1 MNWTT
6 LLYLHRLPHTGRI
19 ARFMQCACLLCICT
33 LAQASN
39 ITFNGHLY
47 AVFEDQGGAIYS
59 GAAQNMLFSGSI
71 NDATLEG
78 FIADLMTNTPVHCC
92 IGDEDGLLFENNEPL
107 EAEYAALLNSVTGG
121 SYVAG
126 DVIDLI
132 ILEGGAVTAGGGVFF
147 LQVVMAFDADTYT
160 SNGLGNYPPE
170 ENDILASVFFIEEL
184 NSQDETIFEAVGVI
198 DEMSFTADDF
208 LINAGLNDAWVSA
221 NAPLQ
226 GFFFTVFPDI
236 GFFFLSWFTFDFIP
250 PVSNEAFFG
259 ASDQRWVT
267 GGGTYSGGSVMINV
281 ELTSG
286 GIFNSAEPLATQHP
300 GYGTIRV
307 GFINCSEA
315 VLHYA
320 FPSADLSGQVK
331 LSRVLPDN
339 VALCQALA
347 GP

>member
-1 MNWTT
+1 MSWKANLSVST
-6 LLYLHRLPHTGRI
+6 PSSPGQI
-19 ARFMQCACLLCICT
+19 ARFIQCVCLLCFCT

-39 ITFNGHLY
+39 LTFNGHIY

-59 GAAQNMLFSGSI
+59 GAAENMLFSGAI

-92 IGDEDGLLFENNEPL
+92 IGKEDGLLFENNEPL
-107 EAEYAALLNSVTGG
+107 EPENATLLNTLTGS
-121 SYVAG
+121 SYSAG
-126 DVIDLI
+126 DPIDLI
-132 ILEGGAVTAGGGVFF
+132 IFEGGAATAGGGVFF
-147 LQVVMAFDADTYT
+147 LEVVMVFDANTYA
-160 SNGLGNYPPE
+160 SNGLGDYPPDPD
-170 ENDILASVFFIEEL
+170 DILVSLFFIEEL
-184 NSQDETIFEAVGVI
+184 NGQEDTIFEAIGVI
-198 DEMSFTADDF
+198 DELSFTDDDF
-208 LINAGLNDAWVSA
+208 SINAGLNDAWVSA
-221 NAPLQ
+221 DAPLQ
-226 GFFFTVFPDI
+226 GFFFTVFPDLE
-236 GFFFLSWFTFDFIP
+236 FFFLSWFTFDFIP

-267 GGGTYSGGSVMINV
+267 GGGAYSGGSVMVSV

-286 GIFNSAEPLATQHP
+286 GIFNGSEPLATQQP

-320 FPSADLSGQVK
+320 FPSVDLSGQVK

-347 GP
+347 AP

>member
-1 MNWTT
+1 MNWKAI
-6 LLYLHRLPHTGRI
+6 LAPSKRAFTGAILRI
-19 ARFMQCACLLCICT
+19 AECICF
-33 LAQASN
+33 LIFCSISQAAN

-47 AVFEDQGGAIYS
+47 TVFEDQGGAIYS
-59 GAAQNMLFSGSI
+59 GAAENMLFSGAI

-78 FIADLMTNTPVHCC
+78 FIADLMTNTPIHCC
-92 IGDEDGLLFENNEPL
+92 IGDAEGLLFENNEPL
-107 EAEYAALLNSVTGG
+107 EAENAALLSTLTGS

-132 ILEGGAVTAGGGVFF
+132 IFQGGVMTAGGGLFF
-147 LQVVMAFDADTYT
+147 LEVVMVFDANTYAN
-160 SNGLGNYPPE
+160 NGLGDYPPDQ
-170 ENDILASVFFIEEL
+170 NDILVSLFFIEEVD
-184 NSQDETIFEAVGVI
+184 NQDETLFEAVGVI
-198 DEMSFTADDF
+198 DELSFTADDF
-208 LINAGLNDAWVSA
+208 SINAGLNDAWVSA
-221 NAPLQ
+221 DAPFQ
-226 GFFFTVFPDI
+226 GFFFTVFPDT
-236 GFFFLSWFTFDFIP
+236 GFFFMSWFTFDFIP

-267 GGGTYSGGSVMINV
+267 GGGAHEGGSVMIRA

-286 GIFNSAEPLATQHP
+286 GVFNGSVPLATQQA
-300 GYGTIRV
+300 GYGTIRI

-315 VLHYA
+315 ILHYA

-347 GP
+347 GQ